1 MSTRLAAKKSAEG
14 SDTEEESELAA
25 AILNQEAR
33 LEGLRIAGE
42 ELEERLKRDL
52 LEAVDLAL
60 DLLGVIDSHS
70 EPLIA
75 FAFALAM
82 DSPVVYRTY
91 HSRVFSEYVNG
102 IRSTFLP

>member
-14 SDTEEESELAA
+14 SDTEEESELAT

-52 LEAVDLAL
+52 IASLKESEARQDVSATKEHRVCGVGGCTEAL
-60 DLLGVIDSHS
+60 CRLTASVCKSG
-70 EPLIA
+70 
-75 FAFALAM
+75 
-82 DSPVVYRTY
+82 PVGGLR
-91 HSRVFSEYVNG
+91 SRS
-102 IRSTFLP
+102 SQ

>member
-52 LEAVDLAL
+52 IASLKESEVRQDVSAAKLATQ
-60 DLLGVIDSHS
+60 
-70 EPLIA
+70 IA
-75 FAFALAM
+75 AANA
-82 DSPVVYRTY
+82 D
-91 HSRVFSEYVNG
+91 
-102 IRSTFLP
+102 